1 LIPLR
6 PALLLSLV
14 ILWVLVFIPEVC
26 AFQDEKSDNSVELTA
41 SKTGVRYEKCESGLA
56 GIYPCSNVHLVS
68 YLTLSEL
75 GAPSGIGLNDAWG
88 WTDGKN
94 GKRYVLVGREDGLA
108 FVDVTRPEAPIYIG
122 ELPRTKTAQ
131 PHVWRDVKVDGDYA
145 FIVADGSAGQHDYHG
160 MQIFDL
166 KHVQEFQGTPLTFS
180 ADALY
185 SNFGAAHNIVI
196 NEESDRAYIVGAR
209 GAGEICGGG
218 FHILDISKPLEPSFL
233 GCFAD
238 VGTGRS
244 RTGYTHDAQCVT
256 YHGPDTFHA
265 GREICVGSNETA
277 ISISDLTNA
286 FSPIALSRGTY
297 PSSGYIHQGWFTED
311 HRYFV
316 QNDEMDERVNG
327 GGTRT
332 LIWDMLDLS
341 DPVLVTEFRS
351 DQASIDHNLYIKDGL
366 AFQANYTSGLRVLDV
381 RDPLNPAVLG
391 YFDTTPENSSVT
403 FSGVWT
409 AYPFPD
415 ANLIAA
421 TSRGEGLFLLE
432 PADLLGTRLYAPSAS
447 VEAGEVTLS
456 WDVDGE
462 NNVQE
467 YQIEWRSGNHPF
479 EVLDRVVPPTFFER
493 SHTYSY
499 QFQVEEG
506 AFDIRIKAVS
516 MGGGTIVSEAVTV
529 VSLNGSYLIAAPY
542 PNPVSSLATSSLIA
556 AQNQRVRASLYDSSG
571 REVLSLLDEF
581 LSGGVETELLIDT
594 SSLAGGVYYLQVVGE
609 HFQHAKQIVVAR

>member
-1 LIPLR
+1 M
-6 PALLLSLV
+6 
-14 ILWVLVFIPEVC
+14 
-26 AFQDEKSDNSVELTA
+26 TA
-41 SKTGVRYEKCESGLA
+41 SKTGVRNEKCESGLA
-56 GIYPCSNVHLVS
+56 GIYPCSNVHLVR
-68 YLTLSEL
+68 YLPLDEL
-75 GAPSGIGLNDAWG
+75 GASFGVGLNDAWG
-88 WTDGKN
+88 WTDSEN
-94 GKRYVLVGREDGLA
+94 GKRYVLVGRDDGLA
-108 FVDVTRPEAPIYIG
+108 FVDVTRPEAPLYVG

-166 KHVQEFQGTPLTFS
+166 KHLREFQGTVLTFS

-209 GAGEICGGG
+209 GAGETCGGG

-238 VGTGRS
+238 RGIGRFG
-244 RTGYTHDAQCVT
+244 TGYTHDAQCVT
-256 YHGPDTFHA
+256 YHGPDTIYL
-265 GREICVGSNETA
+265 GREICVGASETA
-277 ISISDLTNA
+277 ISVSDLTNA
-286 FSPIALSRGTY
+286 FSPIALSRGSY
-297 PSSGYIHQGWFTED
+297 PFSGYIHQGWFTED

-316 QNDEMDERVNG
+316 QNDEMDERVSG

-332 LIWDMLDLS
+332 LIWDMLDLT

-366 AFQANYTSGLRVLDV
+366 AYQANYTSGLRVLDV

-391 YFDTTPENSSVT
+391 YFDTTPNNSSVT
-403 FSGVWT
+403 YSGAWT

-415 ANLIAA
+415 ANLIAV
-421 TSRGEGLFLLE
+421 TSRWEGLFLLE
-432 PADLLGTRLYAPSAS
+432 PADLLGTRLYTPSAN
-447 VEAGEVTLS
+447 VEGGEVTLS

-467 YQIEWRSGNHPF
+467 YQIEWRSGDYPF
-479 EVLDRVVPPTFFER
+479 EVLKRVAPPTWFER

-506 AFDIRIKAVS
+506 ASDVRIRAVS
-516 MGGGTIVSEAVTV
+516 MDGGTIVSEAVTI
-529 VSLNGSYLIAAPY
+529 VSPNGSYLLTAPY
-542 PNPVSSLATSSLIA
+542 PNPVSSLAMSSLIT
-556 AQNQRVRASLYDSSG
+556 AQNQHVRASLFDSSG
-571 REVLSLLDEF
+571 RQVLSLLDEF
-581 LSGGVETELLIDT
+581 LRGGQETDLMMDT
-594 SSLAGGVYYLQVVGE
+594 SFLAGGVYYLQVVGE

>member
-1 LIPLR
+1 M
-6 PALLLSLV
+6 
-14 ILWVLVFIPEVC
+14 
-26 AFQDEKSDNSVELTA
+26 TA
-41 SKTGVRYEKCESGLA
+41 SKTGVRNEKCESGLA

-88 WTDGKN
+88 WTDGEN

-108 FVDVTRPEAPIYIG
+108 FVDVTRPEAPLYVG

-166 KHVQEFQGTPLTFS
+166 KHLQEFQGTPLTFS

-209 GAGEICGGG
+209 GSGETCGGG
-218 FHILDISKPLEPSFL
+218 FHILDISKPLEPSYL

-265 GREICVGSNETA
+265 GREICVASNETA

-316 QNDEMDERVNG
+316 QNDEMDERVSG

-351 DQASIDHNLYIKDGL
+351 DQVSIDHNLYIKDGL
-366 AFQANYTSGLRVLDV
+366 VYQANYTSGLRVLDV

-391 YFDTTPENSSVT
+391 FFDTTPDNRSVT
-403 FSGVWT
+403 FSGAWT

-415 ANLIAA
+415 TNLIAV

-432 PADLLGTRLYAPSAS
+432 PADLLGTRLYTPSAS
-447 VEAGEVTLS
+447 VDGGEVALS

-467 YQIEWRSGNHPF
+467 YQIEWRSGENPF
-479 EVLDRVVPPTFFER
+479 EVLDRVVPPSLFER

-499 QFQVEEG
+499 QFQIEEG
-506 AFDIRIKAVS
+506 AFDVRVRAVS
-516 MGGGTIVSEAVTV
+516 MDGGTIVSEAVTV
-529 VSLNGSYLIAAPY
+529 VSLKGSYLLTAPY
-542 PNPVSSLATSSLIA
+542 PNPVSSLAMSSLIT
-556 AQNQRVRASLYDSSG
+556 AQNQHVRASLFDSSG
-571 REVLSLLDEF
+571 RQVLSLLDEF
-581 LSGGVETELLIDT
+581 LRGGQETDLMMDT
-594 SSLAGGVYYLQVVGE
+594 SFLAGGVYYLQVVGE